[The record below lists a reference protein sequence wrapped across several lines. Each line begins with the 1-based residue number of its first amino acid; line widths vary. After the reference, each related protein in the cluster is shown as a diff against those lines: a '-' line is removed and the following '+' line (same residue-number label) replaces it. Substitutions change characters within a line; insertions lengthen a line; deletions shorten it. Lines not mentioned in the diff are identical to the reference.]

1 MESDDTVVEVGP
13 GLGSLTAPLLERA
26 GRVVAIEID
35 AGFVQVL
42 RDRFGDG
49 LELLHADALDVDL
62 ADLVEGGAWLVSNLP
77 YNLATPLVVHA
88 LDAGVFD
95 GLYVMVQREV
105 GERWA
110 AAPGD
115 PLYSGI
121 SVKLQLVADVGV
133 EASVPRTV
141 FLPAPKV
148 DSVMVRLTPRPSG
161 PDEPTVARIRNVV
174 DAAFAQRRKTLRGG
188 GTGRMWP
195 AVDDPPRGAHGR
207 AVHSAHGCAPSP
219 LIAAARPPMRPT
231 GRWFLVCGSPGGRT
245 TPRERGATP
254 DGTRT
259 GRQPRWG

>member
-1 MESDDTVVEVGP
+1 MGPGDTVVEVGP

-35 AGFVQVL
+35 AGFVRVL

-62 ADLVEGGAWLVSNLP
+62 ADLVEGGAWFVANLP

-95 GLYVMVQREV
+95 GSYVMVQREV

-110 AAPGD
+110 AAPGH

-121 SVKLQLVADVGV
+121 SVKLQLVAEVAV

-148 DSVMVRLTPRPSG
+148 DSVMVRLTPRSSA
-161 PDEPTVARIRNVV
+161 PDEPTVARVRNVV
-174 DAAFAQRRKTLRGG
+174 DAAFAQRRKTLR
-188 GTGRMWP
+188 RSLRALAP
-195 AVDDPPRGAHGR
+195 REAVTAALAACDL
-207 AVHSAHGCAPSP
+207 PST
-219 LIAAARPPMRPT
+219 ARPEELTAEQFVALTAALR
-231 GRWFLVCGSPGGRT
+231 RR
-245 TPRERGATP
+245 
-254 DGTRT
+254 
-259 GRQPRWG
+259 